1 MTNILNFVAK
11 ILGLNGDGRD
21 PGALLLLEH

>member
-1 MTNILNFVAK
+1 MTSILSFFAK
-11 ILGLNGDGRD
+11 VLGLNGDARD

>member
-1 MTNILNFVAK
+1 MTSILSFLAK
-11 ILGLNGDGRD
+11 ALRLDGDRVD